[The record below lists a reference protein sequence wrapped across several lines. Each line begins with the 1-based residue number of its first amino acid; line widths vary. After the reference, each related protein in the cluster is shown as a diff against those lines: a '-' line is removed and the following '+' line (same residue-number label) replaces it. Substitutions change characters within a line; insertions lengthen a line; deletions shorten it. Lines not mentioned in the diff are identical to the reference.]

1 MQGSQSLWNINQGGF
16 MSKFISYL
24 LVAFV
29 AFFIGVVSAA
39 SLSDIDTSAVS
50 KISAYIHAAHSQ
62 DQAY

>member
-1 MQGSQSLWNINQGGF
+1 

-29 AFFIGVVSAA
+29 AFFIGAVSAA

-50 KISAYIHAAHSQ
+50 KISAYINAAHSQ